1 MRITYS
7 YQGEK
12 SVRNIDRTEVLIGRL
27 SPLTAPDLD
36 LGKDST
42 ISRKH
47 ARLRMQGDEC
57 WIEDLNSTNGT
68 LVDGVPVEKERLKPE
83 SQVVVGDTVIEVDWR
98 ADNGGK
104 PFPASAAESATATA
118 SAKPGAS
125 VSATGAPVPIV
136 KKVEKPA
143 PPAVVRPVLGP
154 QTQLLRITCSF
165 QGQQVVKNFERTEV
179 TIGRLSPLTAP
190 DIDLAKDA
198 KISRKHSRIKIVE
211 NECWI
216 EDLQSTNGTFVNG
229 EAIDQKK
236 LLPESVVQ
244 VGATILMVEF
254 KPELLKKNGAA
265 SAPPPAPVPVQ
276 PAAPVPQAALTV
288 VVKPGVGAAP
298 PAPSAGVKVVGASKT
313 AVPAAPTPP
322 PAPAAPGAAVVMPA
336 KPESKY
342 ATIAIPVRPNGVP
355 AIGAAGGSETPE
367 TSSASAPA
375 SAPASGTASAPTS
388 GTGGTT
394 SPAPAPEAKAEKT
407 EAEVAPPLTWLQPAQ
422 PAATGPRQI
431 ADVEGRFPRF
441 SPRIQE
447 RLSERAG
454 QGHLTPWSDQSM
466 ATTLVVDLVGFKAAR
481 FKLKTD
487 EVATLVSDY
496 FLPLT
501 EAIFQHGG
509 AILHHLGDAIVAVF
523 GSPEPDEHQQEQA
536 LKTAR
541 AMQAAVTKVNQ
552 RRTAAGLVTCQVGI
566 AVHTAEVFHGFLG
579 TPDKLTYTM
588 IGDLVPRAL
597 LYSDCTP
604 GGDVLMSPE
613 VYQKVFKMCEA
624 ERVSIQNRE
633 NVKLPAYRV
642 VEWKG

>member
-47 ARLRMQGDEC
+47 ARLKMQGDEC

-98 ADNGGK
+98 SDNGGK

-118 SAKPGAS
+118 PAKPGGS
-125 VSATGAPVPIV
+125 MSATAAPGPVV
-136 KKVEKPA
+136 KMVEKPA

-165 QGQQVVKNFERTEV
+165 QGQQVVKNFDRTEV

-190 DIDLAKDA
+190 DIDLVKDA
-198 KISRKHSRIKIVE
+198 KISRKHSRIRIVE

-216 EDLQSTNGTFVNG
+216 EDLQSTNGTFVDG
-229 EAIDQKK
+229 EAIDQKR
-236 LLPESVVQ
+236 LVAESVVQ
-244 VGATILMVEF
+244 VGDTILMVEF
-254 KPELLKKNGAA
+254 KPELLKKGGAA
-265 SAPPPAPVPVQ
+265 SSPAPAPVPVQ
-276 PAAPVPQAALTV
+276 PAAPVPPAALTV
-288 VVKPGVGAAP
+288 VVKPGAASP
-298 PAPSAGVKVVGASKT
+298 PSAGVKVVGASK
-313 AVPAAPTPP
+313 PALASA
-322 PAPAAPGAAVVMPA
+322 PAPAPAPAPSGAAVVMPA

-342 ATIAIPVRPNGVP
+342 ATIAIPVRPSGVP
-355 AIGAAGGSETPE
+355 AIGSVSASETPAPAPAP
-367 TSSASAPA
+367 SSAPA
-375 SAPASGTASAPTS
+375 SAPAAA
-388 GTGGTT
+388 
-394 SPAPAPEAKAEKT
+394 APEAKVEKI
-407 EAEVAPPLTWLQPAQ
+407 EAEVVPPLTWLQPAQ
-422 PAATGPRQI
+422 AAPAGPKQV

-454 QGHLTPWSDQSM
+454 QGHLTPWADQSM
-466 ATTLVVDLVGFKAAR
+466 ATTLVVDIVGFKAAR

-487 EVATLVSDY
+487 EVAALVSDY

-501 EAIFQHGG
+501 DAIFQHGG
-509 AILHHLGDAIVAVF
+509 AILHHLGDSIVAVF

-552 RRTAAGLVTCQVGI
+552 RRTAAGLVTCQIGI

-579 TPDKLTYTM
+579 TPDKLTYTL

-642 VEWKG
+642 QEWKG

>member
-1 MRITYS
+1 M
-7 YQGEK
+7 
-12 SVRNIDRTEVLIGRL
+12 
-27 SPLTAPDLD
+27 
-36 LGKDST
+36 
-42 ISRKH
+42 
-47 ARLRMQGDEC
+47 
-57 WIEDLNSTNGT
+57 
-68 LVDGVPVEKERLKPE
+68 
-83 SQVVVGDTVIEVDWR
+83 
-98 ADNGGK
+98 
-104 PFPASAAESATATA
+104 
-118 SAKPGAS
+118 
-125 VSATGAPVPIV
+125 
-136 KKVEKPA
+136 
-143 PPAVVRPVLGP
+143 
-154 QTQLLRITCSF
+154 
-165 QGQQVVKNFERTEV
+165 VKNFDRTEV

-216 EDLQSTNGTFVNG
+216 EDLQSTNGTFVDG

-244 VGATILMVEF
+244 VGDTILMVEF

-265 SAPPPAPVPVQ
+265 SAPAPAPVPVQ
-276 PAAPVPQAALTV
+276 PAAPVPPAALTV
-288 VVKPGVGAAP
+288 VVKPGVASGPPAS
-298 PAPSAGVKVVGASKT
+298 PAPSAGVKVVGASKS
-313 AVPAAPTPP
+313 VPP
-322 PAPAAPGAAVVMPA
+322 PAPAPAATSAPAPAPPGAAVVMPA

-355 AIGAAGGSETPE
+355 AIGAAVGSASGSDAPAAAPAAA
-367 TSSASAPA
+367 SASASAPTTA
-375 SAPASGTASAPTS
+375 TESAPPSAPA
-388 GTGGTT
+388 
-394 SPAPAPEAKAEKT
+394 PAAPEAKAEKV
-407 EAEVAPPLTWLQPAQ
+407 EAEVGPPLTWLQPAQ
-422 PAATGPRQI
+422 SVAAGPKLV

-454 QGHLTPWSDQSM
+454 QGHLTPWADQSM

-481 FKLKTD
+481 FKLKTE
-487 EVATLVSDY
+487 EVASLVSDY

-501 EAIFQHGG
+501 DEIFQHGG

-541 AMQAAVTKVNQ
+541 AMQAAVTKINQ
-552 RRTAAGLVTCQVGI
+552 RRTAAGLVTCQIGI

-579 TPDKLTYTM
+579 TPEKLTYTL

-642 VEWKG
+642 AEWKG

>member
-118 SAKPGAS
+118 SAAAKPGGS
-125 VSATGAPVPIV
+125 VSATAAPGPVV
-136 KKVEKPA
+136 RMVEKPA
-143 PPAVVRPVLGP
+143 PPAVVRPALGP

-165 QGQQVVKNFERTEV
+165 QGQQVVKNFDRTEV

-216 EDLQSTNGTFVNG
+216 EDLQSTNGTFVDG
-229 EAIDQKK
+229 EAIDQKR
-236 LLPESVVQ
+236 LVLESVVQ
-244 VGATILMVEF
+244 VGDTILMVEF

-265 SAPPPAPVPVQ
+265 SSPAPAPVPVQ
-276 PAAPVPQAALTV
+276 PAAPVPPAALTV
-288 VVKPGVGAAP
+288 VVKPGVASP
-298 PAPSAGVKVVGASKT
+298 PSAGVKVVGASKP
-313 AVPAAPTPP
+313 ALASAAAPAPPAA
-322 PAPAAPGAAVVMPA
+322 GVVMPA

-342 ATIAIPVRPNGVP
+342 ATIAIPVRASGVA
-355 AIGAAGGSETPE
+355 AIGSDLGNTSPAAA
-367 TSSASAPA
+367 SAPAPA
-375 SAPASGTASAPTS
+375 SAPA
-388 GTGGTT
+388 
-394 SPAPAPEAKAEKT
+394 AKVEKV
-407 EAEVAPPLTWLQPAQ
+407 EAEVVPPLTWVQPAQ
-422 PAATGPRQI
+422 AVAAGPKQV

-447 RLSERAG
+447 RLSERAA
-454 QGHLTPWSDQSM
+454 QGHLTPWADQSM

-487 EVATLVSDY
+487 EVAALVSDY

-501 EAIFQHGG
+501 DAIFQHGG
-509 AILHHLGDAIVAVF
+509 AILHHLGDSIVAVF

-541 AMQAAVTKVNQ
+541 AMQAAVTKVNL
-552 RRTAAGLVTCQVGI
+552 RRTTAGLVTCQIGI
-566 AVHTAEVFHGFLG
+566 AVHTAEVFHGFIG
-579 TPDKLTYTM
+579 TPDKLTYTL
-588 IGDLVPRAL
+588 IGDLVPRGL

-642 VEWKG
+642 QEWKG